1 MKCNGTEI
9 ANLQI
14 EKNNK
19 PICKFDSTTLN
30 VLLNDGIRNNIIN
43 DLKVNSKKRKFTTQ
57 FLTINNIKME
67 KGTKV
72 YIKLLISLEKDYY
85 NIYKDKFEVYIEEID
100 IKEFYNYIV
109 DLYEEYAY
117 ELDTDVDN
125 IKIELVEIKV
135 KEGV

>member
-1 MKCNGTEI
+1 MKCNGTEL
-9 ANLQI
+9 ASLQI
-14 EKNNK
+14 EKDNK
-19 PICKFDSTTLN
+19 PICKFCPTTLN
-30 VLLNDGIRNNIIN
+30 ILLNDGIRNNIIN
-43 DLKVNSKKRKFTTQ
+43 HLKINSKNEKFTTQ
-57 FLTINNIKME
+57 FLIINNMKLE

-117 ELDTDVDN
+117 ELDTEVDN
-125 IKIELVEIKV
+125 IKIELAEIKV